1 MKYLKTY
8 EGFSYGESGFT
19 IMTKDRKYYLGLV
32 NLKRDYCNF
41 FDLEKSSAI
50 EVGEGSFSNNIKLYT
65 EVEANEI
72 MDSIRNVDMKKNYHI
87 NVPFL
92 DKEYGGHSYTSLTK
106 DDVKILAK
114 EYGLRNTIGTWRKFN
129 SFFNHND
136 NIEGAGH
143 TISKEKVQEIL
154 DSLEMVPF
162 FVGGMEQDE
171 NEFGL

>member
-1 MKYLKTY
+1 
-8 EGFSYGESGFT
+8 
-19 IMTKDRKYYLGLV
+19 
-32 NLKRDYCNF
+32 
-41 FDLEKSSAI
+41 
-50 EVGEGSFSNNIKLYT
+50 
-65 EVEANEI
+65 
-72 MDSIRNVDMKKNYHI
+72 MKKNYHI

-136 NIEGAGH
+136 NIEGAAH